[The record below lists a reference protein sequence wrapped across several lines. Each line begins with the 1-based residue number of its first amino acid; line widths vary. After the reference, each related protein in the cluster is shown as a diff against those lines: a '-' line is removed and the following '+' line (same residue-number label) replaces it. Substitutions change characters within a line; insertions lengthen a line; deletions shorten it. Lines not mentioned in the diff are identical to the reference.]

1 MIFFRV
7 VAYLRYL
14 ILSGHR
20 RGHGIHSP
28 FVYDIVSR
36 VFRNK
41 LDSDIVLCMEKI
53 RNKMISD
60 TSIIEINDLGARSL
74 KAKYD
79 KKRKVSEIAR
89 YSSVSG
95 KYGMLLSNLSK
106 EFGKPY
112 MIELGTSLGISA
124 MYMALASPDT
134 RLITIEG
141 CSETAR
147 IASENFDQAQIK
159 NIELHKGSFDEMLPE
174 ILDSCKTPGLVF
186 IDGNHRRDPLL
197 RYFGMIAD
205 NSGSNTVVII
215 DDISLSREMAQAW
228 KEIKSHSKVSV
239 TIDTGR
245 MGVVFFRESI
255 NRNHFIVRY

>member
-1 MIFFRV
+1 MTFFRV

-20 RGHGIHSP
+20 KGHGIHSP
-28 FVYDIVSR
+28 FVYDLVSR

-41 LDSDIVLCMEKI
+41 LDPDIVLYIEKI
-53 RNKMISD
+53 RRKMISD
-60 TSIIEINDLGARSL
+60 TSTIEINDLGAGSV

-89 YSSVSG
+89 YSSVSR
-95 KYGMLLSNLSK
+95 KYGILLSSISK

-112 MIELGTSLGISA
+112 MIELGTSLGIST

-134 RLITIEG
+134 LMITIEG
-141 CSETAR
+141 CSKTAR
-147 IASENFDQAQIK
+147 IASENFDQAKVK
-159 NIELHKGSFDEMLPE
+159 NIELHKGSFDEVLPE

-186 IDGNHRRDPLL
+186 IDGNHRREPLL
-197 RYFGMIAD
+197 RYFALIAD
-205 NSGSNTVVII
+205 NSGNNTVVII
-215 DDISLSREMAQAW
+215 DDISLSQEMAQAW
-228 KEIKSHSKVSV
+228 REIKSHSKVSV